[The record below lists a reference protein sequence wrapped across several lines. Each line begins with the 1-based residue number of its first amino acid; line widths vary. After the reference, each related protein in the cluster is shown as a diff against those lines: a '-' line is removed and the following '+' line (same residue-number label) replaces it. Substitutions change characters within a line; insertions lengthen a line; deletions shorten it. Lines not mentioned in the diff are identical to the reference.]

1 MRDSLRRSGRGH
13 SQEFLESLINELG
26 VLIAEA
32 TASEVAVHT
41 RNLMIEG
48 IGQVLHLVLVVLRWE
63 IKIDG
68 GCRMVCVC
76 VCVCVSEHSKFCSLL
91 VDKHSIELLCIGR
104 TWHDHCRSFDSG
116 KCLFEIAVEDRVG
129 ADISILPSG

>member
-68 GCRMVCVC
+68 GCRIVCVC
-76 VCVCVSEHSKFCSLL
+76 VCVCQNIVSF
-91 VDKHSIELLCIGR
+91 V
-104 TWHDHCRSFDSG
+104 HCW
-116 KCLFEIAVEDRVG
+116 L
-129 ADISILPSG
+129 ISIVLNCYA